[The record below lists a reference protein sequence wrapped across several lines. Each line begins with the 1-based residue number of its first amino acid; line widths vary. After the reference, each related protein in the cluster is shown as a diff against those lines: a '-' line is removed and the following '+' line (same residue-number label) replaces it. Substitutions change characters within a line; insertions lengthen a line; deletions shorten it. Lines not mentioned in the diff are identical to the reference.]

1 MSGRESMRF
10 VTLSAGLLVL
20 VFLGSQARAGTSAQD
35 DVDIATSVEQ
45 SNETRVAATNNLAET
60 WQDSIPVLL
69 RNIDAYYR
77 SGSNPPYQPDATGKL
92 VPLTDVLVNIVL
104 NKDGAA
110 QKFSESNPEK
120 TVELLAAA
128 AGGPERDLRFNSSY
142 ILAKVVDD
150 DNLCVILNR
159 LLDPDLGYSG
169 QINLLQ
175 IAISGTNNASRENV
189 EAAKETAEQL
199 RKTAEGKVAVLVSL
213 LDQIAKSRE
222 ETAGPIPADSYCAHY
237 DIEKGVSNPTS
248 AATKGSSP

>member
-10 VTLSAGLLVL
+10 VTLSASLLVL
-20 VFLGSQARAGTSAQD
+20 AFLGSQARAGTSAQD
-35 DVDIATSVEQ
+35 DIDIATSVEQ
-45 SNETRVAATNNLAET
+45 SNEARVAATNHLAET

-69 RNIDAYYR
+69 RNIDTYYQ
-77 SGSNPPYQPDATGKL
+77 SGSNPPYQPDTTGKL
-92 VPLTDVLVNIVL
+92 VPLTDILVNIVL

-110 QKFSESNPEK
+110 QKFNESNPEK

-128 AGGPERDLRFNSSY
+128 AGGSERDLRFNSSY

-150 DNLCVILNR
+150 DNLCVILHR

-199 RKTAEGKVAVLVSL
+199 KKTAEGKITVLVSL
-213 LDQIAKSRE
+213 LAQIARSRE
-222 ETAGPIPADSYCAHY
+222 ETAGPIPASSYCAQY
-237 DIEKGVSNPTS
+237 NIETGVPAPAK
-248 AATKGSSP
+248 AATEGSSP